1 MAKGYDFQS
10 YSKKACSF
18 SKHVM
23 FSQDVLWGANVIPPF
38 GKARTPRSRL
48 ENKDSTPWISLNFVR
63 AQNELQLIGH
73 DKKGHRDQHLKF
85 QVNPDS
91 YAQVMIESNWREK
104 PRFRIHHSGQ
114 FRIHHRSPSSNPSSF
129 VPISSESIKVPR
141 LDSTSFVS
149 IELVSMDFTH
159 TSN

>member
-1 MAKGYDFQS
+1 MAKGYDFQH
-10 YSKKACSF
+10 YPKKAYNF

-48 ENKDSTPWISLNFVR
+48 EDKDSTPWISLNFVR
-63 AQNELQLIGH
+63 AQSELQLIGH

-91 YAQVMIESNWREK
+91 YTQVMVESNWRERAQISYPSLWAISYPSPK
-104 PRFRIHHSGQ
+104 PQFESIMLRIDQLRIHRGTQ
-114 FRIHHRSPSSNPSSF
+114 
-129 VPISSESIKVPR
+129 V
-141 LDSTSFVS
+141 
-149 IELVSMDFTH
+149 
-159 TSN
+159 